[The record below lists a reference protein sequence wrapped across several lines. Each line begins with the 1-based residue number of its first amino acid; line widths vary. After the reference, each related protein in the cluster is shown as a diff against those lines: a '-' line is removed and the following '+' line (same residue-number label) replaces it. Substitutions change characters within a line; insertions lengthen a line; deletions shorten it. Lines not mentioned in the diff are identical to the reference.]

1 MCLLLADPF
10 HPWTAASIGFSH
22 STCPP
27 PAPQLGP
34 LWDPPTVACLLLT
47 THANPARLARKAS
60 KASGQA
66 QYVYVRTV
74 P

>member
-27 PAPQLGP
+27 PAPPTGP
-34 LWDPPTVACLLLT
+34 AVGPAHRGLSFA
-47 THANPARLARKAS
+47 HNPR
-60 KASGQA
+60 
-66 QYVYVRTV
+66 
-74 P
+74 